1 MSRMTLEEFD
11 YECRI
16 QAYEHIDNSL
26 FSGLTRPLAL
36 LVLSHAV
43 HDMGSTDMSLR
54 HSASSCLQ
62 LFVRFASALPSDA
75 GIENMVGAEV
85 ESKKETGEETGIV
98 MVDVPG
104 EHVSDDALEGVD
116 DMLDLPVREEVQ
128 SVKSMVQRF
137 LLPFLR
143 NSVGSELL
151 VVRREWVAL
160 LREMTLCFPTVPAL
174 NEYSCLLSTD
184 PEVDF
189 FNNIVHLQV
198 SFLQHAAV
206 YWLVDLFIQYW
217 FW

>member
-1 MSRMTLEEFD
+1 LIYYLQANLVTDLNAMSRTTLEEFD

-104 EHVSDDALEGVD
+104 EHVADDALEGVD
-116 DMLDLPVREEVQ
+116 DMLELPVREEVQ

-151 VVRREWVAL
+151 VVRRVWFDSVAKHCC
-160 LREMTLCFPTVPAL
+160 T
-174 NEYSCLLSTD
+174 
-184 PEVDF
+184 
-189 FNNIVHLQV
+189 
-198 SFLQHAAV
+198 
-206 YWLVDLFIQYW
+206 
-217 FW
+217 